1 VQRPGEHLHADF
13 IFLRDVSVG
22 GNTVILF
29 TVDEHCGYIYG
40 VPMKGKKLVMTEQG
54 FRETVFHYNSYKHR
68 VDKVSTDRES
78 VFVATRTPLGKLG
91 VTMHHTPAGLNENVS
106 ERYIQTIKARRRTI
120 LASLPYELPS
130 ALEGELYMH
139 CISAWD
145 VMPNTVSGAL
155 SPMEIVT
162 GRKPASRPYSFGLIG
177 IFYKK
182 SDDSVS
188 RIGIFCGYNE
198 DYEQSF
204 RVYDPTPGPSFPR
217 GKTYSARKFTPIQS
231 APASWGLKFRQRMVP
246 TAPAINLYPGALR

>member
-1 VQRPGEHLHADF
+1 
-13 IFLRDVSVG
+13 
-22 GNTVILF
+22 
-29 TVDEHCGYIYG
+29 
-40 VPMKGKKLVMTEQG
+40 
-54 FRETVFHYNSYKHR
+54 
-68 VDKVSTDRES
+68 
-78 VFVATRTPLGKLG
+78 
-91 VTMHHTPAGLNENVS
+91 
-106 ERYIQTIKARRRTI
+106 
-120 LASLPYELPS
+120 
-130 ALEGELYMH
+130 MH

-182 SDDSVS
+182 GDDSVS

-204 RVYDPTPGPSFPR
+204 RVYDPTPGTSFPR

-246 TAPAINLYPGALR
+246 IAPAINLEVQNGMPITLSPTDIDDDAIPSGPTTIIAVWEPSEDREGVAAAHPSALGPEHQEGEYEEGGGGTIPQPVGAVPSQEPGSPSRTDQEPPRHSVTFSEPPQAAPTPIPRRRMSMSEARTP